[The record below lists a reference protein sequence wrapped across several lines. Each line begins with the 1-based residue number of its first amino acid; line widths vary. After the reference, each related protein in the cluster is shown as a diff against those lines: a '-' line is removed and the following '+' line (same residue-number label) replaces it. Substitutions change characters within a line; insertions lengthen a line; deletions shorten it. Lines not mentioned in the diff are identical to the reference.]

1 MQNRKVIVIANLS
14 PRKLVGF
21 KSHGMVLC
29 GAKIMEDGEEKV
41 EFVEV
46 PENAKP
52 GDRIVGEGLNI
63 IPALSPKQIDKQKA
77 WETLSSGLR
86 SDENGIA
93 YWGNI
98 KLVLETTKESCYCPN
113 LKGAILR

>member
-29 GAKIMEDGEEKV
+29 GAKMENGDEKV

-63 IPALSPKQIDKQKA
+63 TTALSPKQVDKQKA
-77 WETLSSGLR
+77 WEVLSSGLR